1 MANLVDKTL
10 KTSRLETGHFP
21 FEFSLM
27 DLSATVQ
34 DVLARSPLDGKHSLD
49 LAVPEGPLPCWAD
62 PDRVSE
68 VVENLVSNAVKY
80 SPDGG
85 AVRVEVRGDREA
97 AVVRVTDSGFG
108 IAPEDMDRLFR
119 PFSRVRDVR
128 TAEIE
133 GSGLGLYICERIV
146 RAHGGRMWAESE
158 PSKGST
164 FSFSL
169 PLFGAGFE
177 AHKPLIL
184 VAAGD
189 EATRREVRR
198 VAEGLGYAT
207 YEVADG
213 VEALEAAVRLTP
225 RAVVVDRILP
235 PLRAEEV
242 AERLRE
248 TPSTA

>member
-1 MANLVDKTL
+1 
-10 KTSRLETGHFP
+10 
-21 FEFSLM
+21 
-27 DLSATVQ
+27 
-34 DVLARSPLDGKHSLD
+34 
-49 LAVPEGPLPCWAD
+49 
-62 PDRVSE
+62 
-68 VVENLVSNAVKY
+68 
-80 SPDGG
+80 
-85 AVRVEVRGDREA
+85 VEVRPDREA

-108 IAPEDMDRLFR
+108 IASKDMERLFR

-177 AHKPLIL
+177 AHKPLLL

-198 VAEGLGYAT
+198 VAEGLGFAT

-235 PLRAEEV
+235 RLRAEEV

-248 TPSTA
+248 TPSTASIPILALASASDLAERASLFHACLPKPVDRKSLSEALEHLSEASPRSGTLHPS